1 MKTRES
7 RFVKQKIPRLPDL
20 DVCLFMAI
28 VGLTFIVVLVC
39 QWLQGRITTN

>member
-28 VGLTFIVVLVC
+28 VGLSFIVVLV
-39 QWLQGRITTN
+39 QWLQGRITTI

>member
-28 VGLTFIVVLVC
+28 VGLTVIVVLV